1 MATFVSTAF
10 LSSGKDTVCFSSE
23 GGRLRSHVVMLSPHV
38 LELNQYFEDNLFE
51 ETEQLFSQLICDLW
65 IIAASHRKQDE
76 NINVTKRHFFLRSGL
91 CRLSLEYIV

>member
-51 ETEQLFSQLICDLW
+51 ETEQLFSQLICEGEMEKLLPLNVG
-65 IIAASHRKQDE
+65 R
-76 NINVTKRHFFLRSGL
+76 NILKS
-91 CRLSLEYIV
+91 